1 MSDQQYRLAQ
11 SRWDVT
17 AVIFAVTVTMFELM
31 VLFAKP
37 TISLFGKT
45 EVVTQGIAAFGLLT
59 GAMFWAMIE
68 LITPAGKGG
77 TFHTDLLMRFFGS
90 FIAGFFIGGFLAD
103 YFAWGQY
110 LIVPMY
116 AHNWLALYNVLGILF
131 VFMVLVSDA
140 AWAHNKTFIRKGRA
154 NHGRMAGLVML
165 PASYV
170 SASTSTTSSSGINVS
185 QIFQGIW
192 NLFLGLVSSIISDFE
207 TLISSG
213 TGGLSNATMT
223 MFQYWSVSLS
233 SMGIWGPVTF
243 VIILGVAAF
252 MLYFFLDAVGVERD
266 FLRGEE
272 DI

>member
-1 MSDQQYRLAQ
+1 MSDQQYRLAR
-11 SRWDVT
+11 SRWDVMS
-17 AVIFAVTVTMFELM
+17 VIFAVIVTMFELM
-31 VLFAKP
+31 MLFAKP

-45 EVVTQGIAAFGLLT
+45 EVVTQGVAAFGLLT
-59 GAMFWAMIE
+59 GAMFWAMVE

-77 TFHTDLLMRFFGS
+77 KLHTDLLMRFFGS

-131 VFMVLVSDA
+131 VFIVLISDA
-140 AWAHNKTFIRKGRA
+140 AWAHNKTFVRTRKTG
-154 NHGRMAGLVML
+154 HGKAAGLLML

-170 SASTSTTSSSGINVS
+170 PASSSSTGINVS
-185 QIFQGIW
+185 TIFQGIW
-192 NLFLGLVSSIISDFE
+192 SLFLGLVSSIISDFE
-207 TLISSG
+207 MLISSG
-213 TGGLSNATMT
+213 TGGLGNATMT
-223 MFQYWSVSLS
+223 MFQYWSASLS
-233 SMGIWGPVTF
+233 STGIWGPVTF
-243 VIILGVAAF
+243 VIILGVAAL
-252 MLYFFLDAVGVERD
+252 MLYFFLDAVGIEKD